1 MVSFLVASVALLGA
15 TASAASVARRQT
27 EIPCGATEFQE
38 VNILT
43 GYNLTYIAQ
52 RYQSGI
58 CDIANFNG
66 IRNSDFIQAEWII
79 QVPKCAAGQEDNTSC
94 LGGKGYTGTSIPDP
108 VNPPCQ
114 AASVAR
120 IQIKRGDTVYGYS
133 QRFQSSIC
141 DIKNY
146 NKLQDASRITAG
158 DFISIPVKCQKPAAD
173 NTCPTNGRR
182 QTTTPPPCGSSLI
195 VDHVVAANQT
205 LSLIAS
211 NYTSGICDI
220 ASLNKIQNPNFI
232 QVGQVLRIPTK
243 CTTPDNTSCLPPP
256 NTATAVCIN
265 GVGSSYNVRS
275 GETLTIIAGNFNV
288 TLNSVIA
295 ANSDIDP
302 NVISPGQLINIPV
315 CPHSCCDWIG
325 TYEIKSG
332 DTFAELARKM
342 HTTVGQ
348 IMAVNAKVD
357 PTKLAIKQQIILPA
371 NCRT

>member
-1 MVSFLVASVALLGA
+1 MMPQGA
-15 TASAASVARRQT
+15 WISKTNELIIET

-94 LGGKGYTGTSIPDP
+94 LGGKGYTVPDP

-182 QTTTPPPCGSSLI
+182 KCQSSKQSRSQMLT
-195 VDHVVAANQT
+195 NMQT